1 MACILRKG
9 RHKRPMIKYILLVL
23 FVIAIALGA
32 WFYSKTGPQKLDF
45 ADRIWAGEAE
55 YDGTPLIGIPYGK
68 DERQKLDVY
77 VPAPNNKGPYP
88 VLVFFH
94 GGAWRDGERDGYG
107 FLGRA
112 FAARGI
118 VTIIADYRKT
128 PQVKFP
134 AFVEDAASAITWAH
148 NNAAKYQGDPA
159 KLYIMG
165 HSAGA
170 HIAMMAALDKQ
181 WLAKD
186 GLDPSAIAG
195 VIGLS
200 GPYDFLPLTTDS
212 SKLALGHWP
221 RLEETQP
228 ITYARSDAPP
238 MLLLTGDID
247 TVVKPRNSKILAAKI
262 TELGGK
268 ANLKIYPKVDHA
280 DIIMAVSR
288 AFRNKAEVVT
298 DVTNFIKTR

>member
-1 MACILRKG
+1 
-9 RHKRPMIKYILLVL
+9 MIKYALLAVL
-23 FVIAIALGA
+23 VVIIAFGG
-32 WFYSKTGPQKLDF
+32 WFYAKTDPQKLDF
-45 ADRIWAGEAE
+45 VDRIYPGSAE
-55 YDGTPLIGIPYGK
+55 FDGTPFIAIAYGK
-68 DERQKLDVY
+68 DDRQKLDVY
-77 VPAPNNKGPYP
+77 VPTSSAKGPHP

-118 VTIIADYRKT
+118 VTVIADYRKT
-128 PQVKFP
+128 PKVKFP
-134 AFVEDAASAITWAH
+134 AFVEDAASAIAWAH
-148 NNAAKYQGDPA
+148 NNAGKYQGDPA

-170 HIAMMAALDKQ
+170 HIMMMAALDKQ

-186 GLDPSAIAG
+186 GLDPSVIAG

-221 RLEETQP
+221 KLEETQP
-228 ITYARSDAPP
+228 ITYARADAPP
-238 MLLLTGDID
+238 MMLLTGDID
-247 TVVKPRNSKILAAKI
+247 TVVKPRNSKNLDAKI
-262 TELGGK
+262 RQLGGNS
-268 ANLKIYPKVDHA
+268 ALKIYSKVDHA
-280 DIIMAVSR
+280 DIIMAISR
-288 AFRNKAEVVT
+288 AFRGKAPVINDVV
-298 DVTNFIKTR
+298 NFIKEN

>member
-1 MACILRKG
+1 
-9 RHKRPMIKYILLVL
+9 MIKYILL
-23 FVIAIALGA
+23 ALLVATLSFGA
-32 WFYSKTGPQKLDF
+32 WFYSKSDPQKLDF
-45 ADRIWAGEAE
+45 ADRIWTGKAE
-55 YDGTPLIGIPYGK
+55 YDGTPVIGLPYGK

-77 VPAPNNKGPYP
+77 TPTLKSKDAYP

-134 AFVEDAASAITWAH
+134 AFVEDAASTIAWAH
-148 NNAAKYQGDPA
+148 NNASKYQGDPA

-181 WLAKD
+181 WLARD
-186 GLDPSAIAG
+186 GLDPSVIAG
-195 VIGLS
+195 VIGLA

-221 RLEETQP
+221 KLEETQP
-228 ITYARSDAPP
+228 ITYARPDAPP

-247 TVVKPRNSKILAAKI
+247 TVVKPRNSRILAARI

-268 ANLKIYPKVDHA
+268 AILKTYPKVDHA
-280 DIIMAVSR
+280 GIIMAVSR
-288 AFRNKAEVVT
+288 AFRNKADVLKDVT
-298 DVTNFIKTR
+298 DFIKTR

>member
-1 MACILRKG
+1 MF
-9 RHKRPMIKYILLVL
+9 KYSLLAL
-23 FVIAIALGA
+23 FVVAIAFGA
-32 WFYSKTGPQKLDF
+32 WFYSKTDPQKLDF
-45 ADRIWAGEAE
+45 ADRFWAGKAE
-55 YDGTPLIGIPYGK
+55 YDGAPVIGIAYGK

-77 VPAPNNKGPYP
+77 MPTGKSGDAYP

-134 AFVEDAASAITWAH
+134 AFVEDAASAIAWAH

-159 KLYIMG
+159 KLYVMG

-186 GLDPSAIAG
+186 GLDPSVIAG
-195 VIGLS
+195 VIGLA

-228 ITYARSDAPP
+228 ITYARIDAPP

-247 TVVKPRNSKILAAKI
+247 TVVKPRNSKILTARI

-268 ANLKIYPKVDHA
+268 ADLKIYPKVDHA
-280 DIIMAVSR
+280 DIIMALSR
-288 AFRNKAEVVT
+288 AFRNKAEVLRDVT
-298 DVTNFIKTR
+298 DFIKAR